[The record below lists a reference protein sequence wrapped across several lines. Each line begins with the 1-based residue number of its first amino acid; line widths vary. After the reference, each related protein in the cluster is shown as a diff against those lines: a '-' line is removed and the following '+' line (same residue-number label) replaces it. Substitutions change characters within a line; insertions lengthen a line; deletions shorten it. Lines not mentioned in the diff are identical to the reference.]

1 MHLLPYY
8 GTLNVDEIMLALNM
22 IEFKGYFTLEA
33 DGEMRTSCTNGSYTG
48 PELEG
53 IDDPYPIDRMEQEE
67 ILYKLTEYIL
77 KEHDMLEET
86 K

>member
-1 MHLLPYY
+1 
-8 GTLNVDEIMLALNM
+8 MLALNM

-33 DGEMRTSCTNGSYTG
+33 DGEMRTSRTNGSYTG